1 MNKMDNNS
9 IKRKLFDVLKEFNPD
24 KDFVGGVISYTKNDE
39 DRQKIIDYIQKGDNV
54 TVENVILL
62 SIYLKQAYE

>member
-1 MNKMDNNS
+1 MDNNS

-24 KDFVGGVISYTKNDE
+24 KNFVGGVISYTKNDE

>member
-1 MNKMDNNS
+1 MDNNS

-39 DRQKIIDYIQKGDNV
+39 DRQKIIDYIHKGDNV

>member
-1 MNKMDNNS
+1 MDNNS

-39 DRQKIIDYIQKGDNV
+39 DRQKVIEYIQKGDNV

>member
-1 MNKMDNNS
+1 MDNNS

-39 DRQKIIDYIQKGDNV
+39 DRQKIIDFFWFYYGSRFSYFRHCS
-54 TVENVILL
+54 T
-62 SIYLKQAYE
+62 SF

>member
-1 MNKMDNNS
+1 MDNNS